1 MLSHAVD
8 IASVD
13 GLAGLTI
20 GRLADATGHSKS
32 GVATLFGSKEQLQL
46 AAVAAASEIF
56 VENVIAPARAD
67 TGRGLDRVCAL
78 VGRWISYSERRVFSG
93 GCFFSAVG
101 AEFDAK
107 PGAVRDAI
115 VSAYAQWEDYLTA
128 SIEHA
133 RVAGELPGLDDA
145 RQLAFEIDAY
155 LEAANRR
162 SLMSDTSEP
171 YERAARAVRG
181 RLLGLGAD
189 PATVELL
196 ARPVGRR
203 GPAAQPSSDRSE

>member
-1 MLSHAVD
+1 VLSHAVE

-13 GLAGLTI
+13 GLGGLTI

-56 VENVIAPARAD
+56 VESVIAPARAD

-78 VGRWISYSERRVFSG
+78 IGQWLSYSERRVFAG

-115 VSAYAQWEDYLTA
+115 VSAYARWEDYLTA

-155 LEAANRR
+155 LEAANSR
-162 SLMSDTSEP
+162 SLMYETAEP
-171 YERAARAVRG
+171 YERAVTAVRS
-181 RLLGLGAD
+181 RLLALGAD
-189 PATVELL
+189 PAIVELL
-196 ARPVGRR
+196 ARPVGN
-203 GPAAQPSSDRSE
+203 G